1 MQVLAMHR
9 KRLISGLDEA
19 RAADQL
25 AINRKLIIISC
36 SLTEIL
42 LYVEDYQTFD
52 ETVTT
57 LRQIFIKQM
66 NNVYPRH

>member
-9 KRLISGLDEA
+9 KKLISGLDGA

-25 AINRKLIIISC
+25 AINRKRIIISC